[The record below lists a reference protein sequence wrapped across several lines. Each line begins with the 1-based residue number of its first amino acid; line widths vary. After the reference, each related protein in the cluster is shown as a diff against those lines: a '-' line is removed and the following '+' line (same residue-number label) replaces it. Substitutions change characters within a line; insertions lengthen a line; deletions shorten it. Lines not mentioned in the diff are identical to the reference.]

1 MDSSNTQAYAINDDG
16 SAKDPMAFKEALLK
30 DPAKMEALKE
40 EPEVLEIV
48 QGDDMQAFQELLK
61 SVYQVRCCP
70 LTASEWSRV
79 LADQR
84 VPWMSV
90 ALLKETFI
98 YCFRR
103 RKREWREQARG
114 WPRGPLT
121 LRGSQRQC
129 QEIRCSCMSS

>member
-79 LADQR
+79 LANRR
-84 VPWMSV
+84 VPSMSV
-90 ALLKETFI
+90 A
-98 YCFRR
+98 R
-103 RKREWREQARG
+103 
-114 WPRGPLT
+114 
-121 LRGSQRQC
+121 
-129 QEIRCSCMSS
+129 